1 MLNLSAATPAKKARM
16 SVLSDEDEDEDTG
29 AESSIAGRLNKFK
42 KSPKK
47 KRASECSTY
56 NADSN

>member
-1 MLNLSAATPAKKARM
+1 M

-29 AESSIAGRLNKFK
+29 AESSFAGRLNKFK

-47 KRASECSTY
+47 KRASECGTY